1 MSCAAP
7 KNNKRNWSR
16 LRFAVSR
23 PRCWRRNSSAG
34 RLRREGP
41 MIHDQDG
48 DRDQTAAMMIAIG
61 LVMSPLDECRRTTV
75 SIEYRRR
82 RERHVVNRAH
92 RRTNS
97 AAPEEVSQVAAQL
110 QRWMLL

>member
-1 MSCAAP
+1 
-7 KNNKRNWSR
+7 
-16 LRFAVSR
+16 
-23 PRCWRRNSSAG
+23 
-34 RLRREGP
+34 
-41 MIHDQDG
+41 
-48 DRDQTAAMMIAIG
+48 MMMAIG

-92 RRTNS
+92 RRTIS

-110 QRWMLL
+110 QRWMLLRDCSGEPCQIHLRPHTASMSAIIVVFVSGLEPRRWGQAS